1 MKFKDLRNRSALSVA
16 DGDTQCN
23 TACNATDREWD
34 EYEKFMRYKIGY
46 TVFQINSWLM
56 YGVTIYLAI
65 LGRSLVGFIVVFL
78 AWAVLQL
85 LFDIS
90 VILKDIYDRRNG
102 FLNELVIDFD
112 RMACVLIFF
121 FLFGSDKSSNL
132 MVKELLSAA
141 AALWVLTIAIAW
153 IRKHRREKGRE
164 ES

>member
-78 AWAVLQL
+78 T
-85 LFDIS
+85 
-90 VILKDIYDRRNG
+90 
-102 FLNELVIDFD
+102 
-112 RMACVLIFF
+112 
-121 FLFGSDKSSNL
+121 SS
-132 MVKELLSAA
+132 K
-141 AALWVLTIAIAW
+141 I
-153 IRKHRREKGRE
+153 GRA
-164 ES
+164 SCRCRSRWSPYH